1 MQVLRPSREHARD
14 HLVTALNG
22 KGQLGYCITEEELDD
37 VVSLYNAYDVA
48 CGAPS
53 EPLKGGNLDESLLNA
68 IKAAYDLTQRGR
80 RLNYIRSYLM
90 RGVEYCPICGISP
103 PNELDHHLPK
113 AKFKPLAIYVLNLI
127 PVCGTCNRKKSAM
140 ASNKPEHRFIHVY
153 LDELPQYR
161 FLRANVLIE
170 DDALVVEF
178 EVDPDVDLPDELRQR
193 LRYQLQCLDLN
204 LRYSREINM
213 YLTSQTTAL
222 NIIFLSGGA
231 EAIRSYLCIQSEAEF
246 TRFHRNHW
254 RPVLLLS
261 LKDHQGFCD
270 GGFKDVLPRARPIGS
285 LLSHL

>member
-1 MQVLRPSREHARD
+1 MQVLPRPSRVHVRN

-22 KGQLGYCITEEELDD
+22 KGQLGYCITDEELDY
-37 VVSLYNAYDVA
+37 VISLYNAYDVA

-68 IKAAYDLTQRGR
+68 IKAAYDLTQRDR
-80 RLNYIRSYLM
+80 KLFFIRADLM

-113 AKFKPLAIYVLNLI
+113 AKFQPLAIYVLNLI
-127 PVCGTCNRKKSAM
+127 PVCVICNRKKSDM
-140 ASNKPEHRFIHVY
+140 TPKKPEHRFIHVY
-153 LDELPQYR
+153 LDELPQDR

-178 EVDPDVDLPDELRQR
+178 EVDPDVNLPDELRQR

-204 LRYSREINM
+204 LRYSREINI
-213 YLTSQTTAL
+213 YLTSQKTAL
-222 NIIFLSGGA
+222 DTMFLCGGA
-231 EAIRSYLCIQSEAEF
+231 EAVRSYLCKQSKEEF

-261 LKDHQGFCD
+261 LKNHQGFCN
-270 GGFKDVLPRARPIGS
+270 GGFKDVLLTARPIGN
-285 LLSHL
+285 LP